1 LVNIED
7 FKAPEVRG
15 DELEAVFK
23 RQKELM
29 EKYHTIEATSG
40 LLQTYDVPVDL
51 DDAKGQA
58 RIKDFAW
65 RCTEELME
73 GMDAHQHKVHFEEE
87 IADAFHFLVELVILS
102 GFTARDMIEHLYRP
116 GAVIYYQAENP
127 PDDIMSEDKLDLLF
141 RSYSI
146 GGKAGSL
153 RFTIIEFLVALGMT
167 CHCLKNKPW
176 VQTQRITDK
185 EEFKRRLI
193 RTFHEFIGICI
204 SAEIDAK
211 TLCSLYFRKS
221 DVNKF
226 RQRSQY

>member
-1 LVNIED
+1 MVNIKDFRNPETVED
-7 FKAPEVRG
+7 KLDAI
-15 DELEAVFK
+15 FK

-29 EKYHTIEATSG
+29 EKYHVIEAASG

-73 GMDAHQHKVHFEEE
+73 AMDAYQHKIHFEEE
-87 IADAFHFLVELVILS
+87 IADALHFLIELIILA
-102 GFTARDMIEHLYRP
+102 GLKPRDMIEHLFHP
-116 GAVIYYQAENP
+116 GEVIPYEGESP
-127 PDDIMSEDKLDLLF
+127 PDKLDLLF
-141 RSYSI
+141 LSTV
-146 GGKAGSL
+146 GGTFHL
-153 RFTIIEFLVALGMT
+153 RFMIMEFLISLGMV

-185 EEFKRRLI
+185 KEFKRRLI
-193 RTFHEFIGICI
+193 KTFLRFIEVCI
-204 SAEIDAK
+204 VAK
-211 TLCSLYFRKS
+211 INAQKLYNLYFRKS
-221 DVNKF
+221 EVNIF

>member
-1 LVNIED
+1 MVNITN
-7 FKAPEVRG
+7 FTAPKIKG
-15 DELEAVFK
+15 DKLEAIFE

-29 EKYHTIEATSG
+29 EKYHIIEATSG

-73 GMDAHQHKVHFEEE
+73 AMDAYQHKGNNLIHLGEE
-87 IADAFHFLVELVILS
+87 IADALHFLVELVILA
-102 GFTARDMIEHLYRP
+102 GFTAKDIVE
-116 GAVIYYQAENP
+116 GIYLRKTQDKSPA
-127 PDDIMSEDKLDLLF
+127 EDKLDILYKEAVTMGYGAVLF
-141 RSYSI
+141 D
-146 GGKAGSL
+146 
-153 RFTIIEFLVALGMT
+153 TIMWFLIPLGMT

-176 VQTQRITDK
+176 VRTQRVTDRK
-185 EEFKRRLI
+185 EFKERLCFAFRR
-193 RTFHEFIGICI
+193 FIYICVM
-204 SAEIDAK
+204 AEINAEE
-211 TLCSLYFRKS
+211 LFGLYFRKS